1 MKVLLSTAY
10 WPNLHFFYYLLNS
23 ESVQIE
29 QYENYQKQSFRNR
42 TQILTAN
49 GVLDLSIPVV
59 KQAAKELS
67 KDIQISY
74 AENWPQ
80 KHWRAI
86 ESAYSNSPYFDYFES
101 EIGKFYTNKYEL
113 LVHYELEQIQCV
125 LKILKLKKE
134 ITFTNSYQK
143 TPENFSDL
151 RELIHPKLS
160 FKNDT
165 EVSDKLQKNYYQTFE
180 AKFNFIPNLSILDL
194 IFNRGLESIPYLKK

>member
-23 ESVQIE
+23 ESVHIE

-49 GVLDLSIPVV
+49 GVFDLSIPVV
-59 KQAAKELS
+59 KKAAKELS

-86 ESAYSNSPYFDYFES
+86 VSAYSNSPYFEFFEA
-101 EIGKFYTNKYEL
+101 EISQFYTNKYDL
-113 LVHYELEQIQCV
+113 LVHYELEQIQCI
-125 LKILKLKKE
+125 LNILKLKKE
-134 ITFTNSYQK
+134 FSLTESYEK
-143 TPENFSDL
+143 KPDGFMDL
-151 RELIHPKLS
+151 REVIHPKLS
-160 FKNDT
+160 FVTDS
-165 EVSDKLQKNYYQTFE
+165 EVANTLQIPYYQTFE
-180 AKFNFIPNLSILDL
+180 AKFNFTPNLSILDL
-194 IFNRGLESIPYLKK
+194 IFNRGLESISYLKK